1 VTRPGR
7 TVEGVTVPQ
16 GDPDALLA
24 AGKQLQ
30 GIGSQLS
37 ASADQIASMP
47 SLMSSWSG
55 PGSSVF
61 ADTTGQEAA
70 AIRQAGINVM
80 LAGTSVQISA
90 DLLQDAQR
98 RADKAIA
105 RAERARE
112 AIDEAK
118 EAIRE
123 AVDAQGAARDR
134 MAMAMQA
141 RQAAEFRLLSSTLGT
156 LPGDGGA
163 SAAISAADAEYRAA
177 ERDLHEAERREE
189 RARDRL
195 KDAEEDMKEA
205 RKDGQEAADDARA
218 NAVALQAALGNVPPA
233 VFGALGAPA
242 QAAIG
247 AALPV
252 RPQQPREVPIS
263 EREPPAHW
271 PGWMKAWFK
280 VGRGGATAIDGAAGL
295 AEKAYENPEKIPGGL
310 AARGE
315 SAWNDPIGFTKALV
329 GYDELANGRI
339 EDWLGQVA
347 IGALGGAAATVP
359 SRASRLNRVVGTP
372 QIQQIGRFPPRNSA
386 SFAGRRFDFNREDL
400 GARPGSR
407 IPQLDPESRAALA
420 RDYPRGVRYTRAG
433 YPVFTPYAET
443 RVIVEDLTG
452 VRRKDNILANRA
464 AGFSAVPEGYRW
476 HHVEDGKTM
485 ELVPKDLHEAVQH
498 TGSAAALPDLENPV
512 QPGGVFTPWE
522 RRFAIGGAAAGG
534 VAAGPAVAGAGE
546 P

>member
-1 VTRPGR
+1 MTRPGR
-7 TVEGVTVPQ
+7 TVEGITVPQ

-70 AIRQAGINVM
+70 AIRQAGLDVM
-80 LAGTSVQISA
+80 LAGTSVQVSA

-134 MAMAMQA
+134 MAMAIEA
-141 RQAAEFRLLSSTLGT
+141 RQAAEFRLISSPLGT

-163 SAAISAADAEYRAA
+163 AAAISAADADYRAA

-205 RKDGQEAADDARA
+205 RKDGQEAADDART
-218 NAVALQAALGNVPPA
+218 NAVALQAALSRVPPA

-252 RPQQPREVPIS
+252 RPQQPRDVPIS

-271 PGWMKAWFK
+271 PGIAKSLFK
-280 VGRGGATAIDGAAGL
+280 IGRGEMTVIHGVAGM
-295 AEKAYENPEKIPGGL
+295 AEKAYENPEKIPGAL
-310 AARGE
+310 AALG
-315 SAWNDPIGFTKALV
+315 SAAYHDPIGFGKAVV

-339 EDWLGQVA
+339 EDWIGQMG
-347 IGALGGAAATVP
+347 IGALGGGLGTVP
-359 SRASRLNRVVGTP
+359 ARGSRLNRVVGSP
-372 QIQQIGRFPPRNSA
+372 KIEQLGGNAPRGANAFSG
-386 SFAGRRFDFNREDL
+386 SRLDFAKPNL
-400 GARPGSR
+400 GARLGERPT
-407 IPQLDPESRAALA
+407 IPANAAQLAEK
-420 RDYPRGVRYTRAG
+420 YPKGVRFTRAG
-433 YPVFTPYAET
+433 YPVFTPYAIE
-443 RVIVEDLTG
+443 RVRVDGLDGIMNH
-452 VRRKDNILANRA
+452 DNPKANEA
-464 AGFSAVPEGYRW
+464 AGIPGKKPPAGYLW
-476 HHVEDGKTM
+476 HHVEDGRTM
-485 ELVPKDLHEAVQH
+485 ELVPSDLHRAVQH
-498 TGSAAALPDLENPV
+498 TGGRAAMPDQLGEV
-512 QPGGVFTPWE
+512 APGGVFTPFE
-522 RRFAIGGAAAGG
+522 RGGAIGGAGAGFG
-534 VAAGPAVAGAGE
+534 ATGPAAANQ

>member
-1 VTRPGR
+1 MTKPGR
-7 TVEGVTVPQ
+7 TVEGITVPQ

-30 GIGSQLS
+30 GIGAQLS
-37 ASADQIASMP
+37 ASAEQVASMP

-70 AIRQAGINVM
+70 AIRRAGLDVM
-80 LAGTSVQISA
+80 LAGTSVQVSA
-90 DLLQDAQR
+90 NLLQDAQR
-98 RADKAIA
+98 RAGKAIA

-123 AVDAQGAARDR
+123 AVDAQGTARDR
-134 MAMAMQA
+134 MDVATQA
-141 RQAAEFRLLSSTLGT
+141 RQAAEFRLIDSTLGT

-163 SAAISAADAEYRAA
+163 AAAISAADADYRAA

-195 KDAEEDMKEA
+195 EVAEEDMKEA
-205 RKDGQEAADDARA
+205 RKDGHEAADDART

-252 RPQQPREVPIS
+252 RPEQPRDVPIS
-263 EREPPAHW
+263 RREPPENW
-271 PGWMKAWFK
+271 PGWAKSWFK
-280 VGRGGATAIDGAAGL
+280 LGRGEMTAIHGVAGL
-295 AEKAYENPEKIPGGL
+295 ARAGYDNPEKIPGALAGL
-310 AARGE
+310 GSAAYH
-315 SAWNDPIGFTKALV
+315 DPIGFGKAVV

-339 EDWLGQVA
+339 EDWLGQMG
-347 IGALGGAAATVP
+347 IGALGGGFGTVP
-359 SRASRLNRVVGTP
+359 SRGARLNRVVGSPKIEQLGTNA
-372 QIQQIGRFPPRNSA
+372 PRGA
-386 SFAGRRFDFNREDL
+386 KAFAGSRLDFAKPNL
-400 GARPGSR
+400 GAR
-407 IPQLDPESRAALA
+407 A
-420 RDYPRGVRYTRAG
+420 GVRPTVPTTAERLAEKYPKGVRFTRAG
-433 YPVFTPYAET
+433 YPVFTPYAIE
-443 RVIVEDLTG
+443 RVSVDGLDGIMDH
-452 VRRKDNILANRA
+452 DNSKANAA
-464 AGFSAVPEGYRW
+464 AGIPGEDPPDGYTW
-476 HHVEDGKTM
+476 HHVEDGRTM
-485 ELVPKDLHEAVQH
+485 ELVPSDLHFAVQH
-498 TGSAAALPDLENPV
+498 TGGRAAMPGQLGEVA
-512 QPGGVFTPWE
+512 PGGVFTPFE
-522 RRFAIGGAAAGG
+522 RGGAIGGAGAGFG
-534 VAAGPAVAGAGE
+534 ATGPATANQQ